1 MLKPLLMLLLF
12 LGPFSVWG
20 QGVLET
26 ESIRQR
32 LFDRIANRDSSGAVN
47 PNILEGTLGRV
58 TDSESV
64 WVRIDDRREF
74 RKWTY
79 KLSKSSLSLPRQE
92 VRVWLEYVSP
102 DRSISQGKE
111 YNDWFRKKA
120 AYELGKAFYNRGVQ
134 VEYEYSDVTYRLTG
148 MVWSG
153 KESLNLWLVKNGW
166 SFYLL
171 GEEPPPEH
179 GDFLAAEK
187 EAQRA
192 GLGLWKPE
200 LQKQ

>member
-1 MLKPLLMLLLF
+1 MLMRLLVLLL
-12 LGPFSVWG
+12 LPTTVWA
-20 QGVLET
+20 QGILET

-32 LFDRIANRDSSGAVN
+32 LFDRIGNRDTQSVV
-47 PNILEGTLGRV
+47 PEMLEGTLGRV

-64 WVRIDDRREF
+64 WVRIDDRGEF

-92 VRVWLEYVSP
+92 IRVWLKHVSP
-102 DRSISQGKE
+102 DRSISHGKE
-111 YNDWFRKKA
+111 YNEWFKKKA
-120 AYELGKAFYNRGVQ
+120 AFELGKTFYNRHVR
-134 VEYEYSDVTYRLTG
+134 VAYDYSEVTYRLTG

-153 KESLNLWLVKNGW
+153 RESLNLWLVKNGW

-171 GEEPPPEH
+171 AEEPPPEH

-192 GLGLWKPE
+192 QIGLWKPE
-200 LQKQ
+200 LQK